1 MAMSDGWGVMVS
13 HRSGETEDTTI
24 ADVVVALA
32 TGMIKTGAPNRS
44 ERVAKYNALLRIQ
57 EELKLAGT
65 SYTYAALK
73 GFSAGTT
80 PAPLSK

>member
-1 MAMSDGWGVMVS
+1 MEIG
-13 HRSGETEDTTI
+13 T
-24 ADVVVALA
+24 VVALA

-65 SYTYAALK
+65 PYTYAALQ
-73 GFSAGTT
+73 GFSAGST